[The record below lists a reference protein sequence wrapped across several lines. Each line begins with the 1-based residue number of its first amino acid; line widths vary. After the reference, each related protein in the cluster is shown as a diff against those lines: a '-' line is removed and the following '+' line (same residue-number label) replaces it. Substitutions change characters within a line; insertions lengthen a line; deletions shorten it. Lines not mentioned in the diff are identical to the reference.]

1 MWTGVLG
8 AGRWWDPVRLA
19 LFAFGLGALAKPVL
33 HKYDKHSLLNSSSC
47 LFNGSESE
55 AV

>member
-1 MWTGVLG
+1 M
-8 AGRWWDPVRLA
+8 RLA

-33 HKYDKHSLLNSSSC
+33 HNDDKHSSLNSSSC